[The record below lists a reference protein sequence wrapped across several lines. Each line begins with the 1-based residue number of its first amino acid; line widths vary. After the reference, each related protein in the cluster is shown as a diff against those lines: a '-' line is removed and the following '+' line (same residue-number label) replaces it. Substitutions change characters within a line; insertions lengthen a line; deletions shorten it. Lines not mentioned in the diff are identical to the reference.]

1 MSLPRFTHENIFEPL
16 GLQNTVIAP
25 TKPMRS
31 RVVRRPTT
39 APAYDLLEAAL
50 TSAAPSG
57 SAGGFG
63 TAIDRAIF
71 GQMFLNRGAYGDAR
85 ILSPASTAAMTRNRI
100 WGIPADL
107 GDESWPEAGWDFGWS
122 IHEMVKSPAWNE
134 LLPSP
139 GSYDHGGSGGVF
151 LLVDPALKLV
161 ACFFSVQVSMNDRGL
176 PNSNTDL
183 FINAVLGSI
192 TEV

>member
-16 GLQNTVIAP
+16 GLRNTVIAP

-100 WGIPADL
+100 WGIGADL
-107 GDESWPEAGWDFGWS
+107 G
-122 IHEMVKSPAWNE
+122 VN
-134 LLPSP
+134 
-139 GSYDHGGSGGVF
+139 HGPRPDGISVGV
-151 LLVDPALKLV
+151 
-161 ACFFSVQVSMNDRGL
+161 STRW
-176 PNSNTDL
+176 
-183 FINAVLGSI
+183 
-192 TEV
+192 

>member
-1 MSLPRFTHENIFEPL
+1 
-16 GLQNTVIAP
+16 
-25 TKPMRS
+25 
-31 RVVRRPTT
+31 
-39 APAYDLLEAAL
+39 
-50 TSAAPSG
+50 
-57 SAGGFG
+57 
-63 TAIDRAIF
+63 
-71 GQMFLNRGAYGDAR
+71 
-85 ILSPASTAAMTRNRI
+85 
-100 WGIPADL
+100 
-107 GDESWPEAGWDFGWS
+107 
-122 IHEMVKSPAWNE
+122 MVKSPAWNE

-176 PNSNTDL
+176 PDSNTDL